1 MKIQSTRYKKKRN
14 LVFSKAL
21 KYTQFNQVA
30 SFLETYPKEKIKNP
44 NSEFEKLDITYMS
57 ASVKCMVQTYDEI
70 LYFLNSKTPLI

>member
-30 SFLETYPKEKIKNP
+30 SLLETYPKEKIKNP

-57 ASVKCMVQTYDEI
+57 ASVKCRVQTYDEI